1 MIPHGVVF
9 KADCSGIVVILCLLC
24 DAGFI
29 CALCRTKKY
38 FRDRKRMSEREAVTE
53 MPTNHGAFPANK
65 NLFPL
70 HPDARIVGFQI
81 TPVNFAQLPHA

>member
-1 MIPHGVVF
+1 MH
-9 KADCSGIVVILCLLC
+9 C
-24 DAGFI
+24 AGQ
-29 CALCRTKKY
+29 RSTSETE
-38 FRDRKRMSEREAVTE
+38 KRMSEREAVTE

-81 TPVNFAQLPHA
+81 TAVNFAQLPHA